1 MKKLAVAGAVTLALV
16 GAGSAIAVGA
26 HEPGGNAQ
34 SPAVQAN
41 AGLDEQGNGSQSQA
55 ADNQSDAADNQS
67 EAADNQS
74 EAADD
79 QEGVQEQGEEEDAD
93 LTDQQQGPHGGP
105 QQGQQ
110 GPQDQEGTAQ
120 FEASR

>member
-67 EAADNQS
+67 EAAD
-74 EAADD
+74 D